1 MNKLVI
7 VDPNAY
13 GGHNDFCRSLSLL
26 LSGKDPEVIYINRES
41 KSDNSPNY
49 EHIAAGYPDE
59 SFKNKIKSYINIF
72 RQLKNYIEKG
82 YIIHFQDI
90 TPYMIPV
97 VILLLLLTP
106 YKKNFYYTLHNV
118 KPHKK
123 SIKSSIEYKLV
134 YLILRNKA
142 FKKVFYHF
150 EFIQLED
157 ELAVNNIPETVR
169 KKMVFVPHHMF
180 ENNIQNT
187 TSRQIVDDTDQDVII
202 LFFGV
207 VRRNKGLLEFFSLV
221 NKIGLETKRIKF
233 IIAGKFSEAGYN
245 ESELQNIL
253 DDLEY
258 DINLEI
264 ENRFIE
270 DDEKEAMFNSAH
282 YILLPY
288 VDDFLAQSG
297 VVMDAYQYKKPLI
310 VSSNP
315 SLKYLVTHELTGY
328 LYDQENLKSFLEEEI
343 HDQEQYDLYL
353 KNIDDMLV
361 HKYSDEPIRK
371 RYMDTYSLGSAS
383 WV

>member
-1 MNKLVI
+1 MSKLVI
-7 VDPNAY
+7 VDPNAF

-26 LSGKDPEVIYINRES
+26 LSGKDPEIIYINRES

-49 EHIAAGYPDE
+49 EHIAVGYPDE

-72 RQLKNYIEKG
+72 RQLKNFIEKG
-82 YIIHFQDI
+82 YVIHFQDI
-90 TPYMIPV
+90 TSYMSLV
-97 VILLLLLTP
+97 VIFLLLLPP

-118 KPHKK
+118 KPHEK

-134 YLILRNKA
+134 YLLLRNKA

-150 EFIQLED
+150 EFIQMED

-180 ENNIQNT
+180 KNQIKNITN
-187 TSRQIVDDTDQDVII
+187 RQIVDNVDDEIII
-202 LFFGV
+202 LFFGAI
-207 VRRNKGLLEFFSLV
+207 RKNKGLLEFFSLI
-221 NKIGLETKRIKF
+221 NKIDLDTKRIKF
-233 IIAGKFSEAGYN
+233 IVAGNFTEAGYN
-245 ESELQNIL
+245 ESDLRKTL
-253 DDLEY
+253 DHSEY
-258 DINLEI
+258 DIKLQI

-288 VDDFLAQSG
+288 IDDFLAQSG

-328 LYDQENLKSFLEEEI
+328 LYDQENLKSFLEEKI

-353 KNIDDMLV
+353 KNIDDVLV
-361 HKYSDEPIRK
+361 NKYSDEPIRK
-371 RYMDTYSLGSAS
+371 HYMDTYALGSVS